1 MLKLDRVSKF
11 YSVNGVVTSGFTKVS
26 LDFDIG
32 EFVAITGES
41 GSGKST
47 LLNVISGLDSYEEG
61 EMYIFGQPTSGYGS
75 SEMEDYRKRHIG
87 NIFQTFNLVN
97 DYTVYQNVELVLLLA
112 GYSGQEVKTRVND
125 IIERVGLSEYK
136 NTKASKLSGG
146 QKQRVAIARALAKE
160 TPIIVADE
168 PTGNLDVAS
177 AEDIIKLLAGL
188 SKDKLIIIVTHNYEQ
203 VEPYVTRKISM
214 HDGRIAEDKKLTRK
228 IDLTSSAEDSGFKEA
243 RHDGLSLSDTLR
255 VGVRNTFSLKAKFL
269 LLFAVL
275 LFLCAGTISSYANYI
290 GMRNGLADY
299 SFGYIFGETEA
310 SRLVLTKEDG
320 SAFTDSEISKI
331 KGLENISAVTDK
343 DILQDVTFAM
353 MNEKQNDIYN
363 DESGEGA
370 FSYWIQTK
378 TRSIEELGDRVLVT
392 GRLPETA
399 DETLLLIEEDGFLA
413 ENKEE
418 ALMKD
423 ISYVYPQQSDFP
435 ALDLYFPIK
444 VTGIAYYT
452 KEETEKNIKS
462 TRYSEATMILTP
474 EGEERMETLAF
485 SGTCSREL
493 KFGDYILGIG
503 TTDWDDIILI
513 ASEEVPKG
521 SCLVPAVVEEGIE
534 KVEVRAYN
542 RLYEKKKELS
552 IIGTSPNGSLKDFYM
567 NPDDIWALF
576 SEMGPTQLTANL
588 ENPYYSEE
596 TSLVIREMGYKVL
609 HLNKSADKES
619 PLIKA
624 LYNMMRLGVLVMILI
639 VLYFIIYFIIKLIFK
654 SRNTYY
660 STIRMLGGSPGA
672 CSGTLLVELLT
683 VFHIAFALCLGFILW
698 IRQGSSAI
706 LPLYMVRL
714 ARYVEAT
721 DYIILYVVILV
732 MTLLLAYRY
741 SAQMFRK
748 TAMNAYREEV

>member
-11 YSVNGVVTSGFTKVS
+11 YSVNGVVTSGFSKVS
-26 LDFDIG
+26 LDFNLG

-75 SEMEDYRKRHIG
+75 SEMEDYRKRYIG

-97 DYTVYQNVELVLLLA
+97 NYTVYQNVELVLLLA
-112 GYSGQEVKTRVND
+112 GYTAQEIKTRVNE
-125 IIERVGLSEYK
+125 IIDRVGLSEYK

-177 AEDIIKLLAGL
+177 AEDIIKLLASL

-214 HDGRIAEDKKLTRK
+214 HDGRIAEDKKITRK
-228 IDLTSSAEDSGFKEA
+228 IDLAPETEDAGFREA
-243 RHDGLSLSDTLR
+243 RHDGLSLSDTVR

-275 LFLCAGTISSYANYI
+275 IFLCIGTISSYANYT
-290 GMRNGLADY
+290 GMKKGLADY
-299 SFGYIFGETEA
+299 AYGYLFEETMA
-310 SRLVLTKEDG
+310 SRLIVSKEDG
-320 SAFTDSEISKI
+320 SALTDSDIAKI
-331 KGLENISAVTDK
+331 KEVENIARVTDK
-343 DILQDVTFAM
+343 DLLQDITFSM
-353 MNEKQNDIYN
+353 MNESKADMYY
-363 DESGEGA
+363 DDTGEG
-370 FSYWIQTK
+370 SLDYWIQTK
-378 TRSIEELGDRVLVT
+378 TGSINDLGDRVLVT
-392 GRLPETA
+392 GRLPEKA
-399 DETLLLIEEDGFLA
+399 DETLLLIEEDSFLA
-413 ENKEE
+413 ANKMD
-418 ALMKD
+418 AIMAD
-423 ISYVYPQQSDFP
+423 VSYIYPQQFEFA
-435 ALDLYFPIK
+435 ALDLTFPIK
-444 VTGIAYYT
+444 VTGIAYFT
-452 KEETEKNIKS
+452 KEEIEENQKS
-462 TRYSEATMILTP
+462 ARYAEAVMILTP

-485 SGTCSREL
+485 SGACSKEL
-493 KFGDYILGIG
+493 KAGDNIFAIG
-503 TTDWDDIILI
+503 TTEWDDVILV
-513 ASEEVPKG
+513 ASEEVPRG
-521 SCLVPAVVEEGIE
+521 GCLVPTFIDGDRD

-542 RLYEKKKELS
+542 RRYEYTKDFIVLGNGPEGTVKELF
-552 IIGTSPNGSLKDFYM
+552 L
-567 NPDDIWALF
+567 NPEDIWEMF
-576 SEMGPTQLTANL
+576 SKMETTQLTAIMD
-588 ENPYYSEE
+588 NPYYSEE
-596 TSLVIREMGYKVL
+596 TALVIQEMGYKVL

-619 PLIKA
+619 PLVKA
-624 LYNMMRLGVLVMILI
+624 LYNVMRLGVLVMILT
-639 VLYFIIYFIIKLIFK
+639 VLFFIIYFIIKLIFK

-683 VFHIAFALCLGFILW
+683 VFHIAFALCLGFMLW
-698 IRQGSSAI
+698 IRQGTASI

-714 ARYVEAT
+714 ARYVT
-721 DYIILYVVILV
+721 PVDYIILYVVILA
-732 MTLLLAYRY
+732 MTILLAYRY
-741 SAQMFRK
+741 STQMFRK